1 MANLS
6 ELGKQKEQLSA
17 RVQRSKKKAKA
28 TRLFLY
34 DDCKI
39 VAYDKSGCCQ
49 NWLDDYLEED
59 DTLDITVVD
68 NIAELKSC
76 DATVSVHFVDHLD
89 DNERNLLENLT
100 KERNTIVVNINGCDL
115 PDSVKQH
122 ALRVI
127 EHPDCVSDLL
137 AEVVDYLESR

>member
-1 MANLS
+1 MASLF
-6 ELGKQKEQLSA
+6 ELQKQKEELSS
-17 RVQRSKKKAKA
+17 RVRRSKQKAKA

-39 VAYDKSGCCQ
+39 VAYDRSGCCQ

-59 DTLDITVVD
+59 DDLDITIVD
-68 NIAELKSC
+68 NIAELQNC

-89 DNERNLLENLT
+89 DEEERALKTLT
-100 KERNTIVVNINGCDL
+100 KAKKTIIVNINGCSL
-115 PDSVKQH
+115 PEDVKQH

-127 EHPDCVSDLL
+127 EHPDCVSDLF
-137 AEVVDYLESR
+137 AEIVDCLESR